1 MGEIMKCFVLTG
13 ISRVFIDELLRR
25 NIRSLEV
32 RSAHNVATALKAD
45 IGNYVLLTIAKASD
59 LTRGVS
65 GLIAEITGKETM
77 SQSLFYSLPGYI
89 EECELT
95 VVRLK
100 LAPKG
105 VGRIVQLRRG
115 GILDTIEADVVEM
128 SHFNAR

>member
-1 MGEIMKCFVLTG
+1 MRCFVLTG
-13 ISRVFIDELLRR
+13 ISRAFIDELLRR
-25 NIRSLEV
+25 NVRSLEV

-45 IGNYVLLTIAKASD
+45 IGDCVLLTIAKVSD

-77 SQSLFYSLPGYI
+77 SQSLFYSSPGYM

-95 VVRLK
+95 VVRLR

-105 VGRIVQLRRG
+105 VGRILQLRRG